1 MCLIPQGV
9 GRRYAHVV
17 LRKADIDLNKRAGE
31 LTEEEVSLCSC
42 YSLQALAGSV
52 SSIGMTDKS
61 WTFGEERPSVSRLS
75 VWWPSCRIL
84 ASTKS
89 QTGSSTDRRMSKMEN
104 TARWVTYMTPHN
116 PKKKM
121 RRQERLII
129 QPLFLWKAS
138 KSDLECPQS
147 LGFKPPFLCNLR
159 LVCLCSL
166 ELSWWRAT

>member
-61 WTFGEERPSVSRLS
+61 
-75 VWWPSCRIL
+75 
-84 ASTKS
+84 
-89 QTGSSTDRRMSKMEN
+89 
-104 TARWVTYMTPHN
+104 
-116 PKKKM
+116 
-121 RRQERLII
+121 
-129 QPLFLWKAS
+129 
-138 KSDLECPQS
+138 
-147 LGFKPPFLCNLR
+147 
-159 LVCLCSL
+159 
-166 ELSWWRAT
+166 